1 MSRARARR
9 VGIVAVAG
17 LLSLLVMACNPFGRT
32 YTYRYRITVE
42 VDTPQGLRTGS
53 GVWESTIEDGSG
65 LGDNSIGLRARGE
78 AVPIDLPGGTLFAL
92 LRGHDMELTYPT
104 DALDTQYT
112 RVHQLQPQPFGGW
125 KDVRK
130 LVTKN
135 HQPLTLDSDNYPL
148 LVRFRDLNNP
158 ASVEKVDPNDLA
170 ASFGPG
176 VRLRRIVVQV
186 TDEPVTEGIE
196 KRLPWLPAQR
206 GMLVKVPSDTPMN
219 AGPFPS
225 LLTEGYFKRSR

>member
-1 MSRARARR
+1 MRAGAWRAA
-9 VGIVAVAG
+9 VVAVA
-17 LLSLLVMACNPFGRT
+17 LSFLVAACNPFART

-42 VDTPQGLRTGS
+42 VDTLQGLRTGS
-53 GVWESTIEDGSG
+53 SVWESSVEEGNG

-112 RVHQLQPQPFGGW
+112 RVHQLRPKPVGGW

-130 LVTKN
+130 QVAEN
-135 HQPLTLDSDNYPL
+135 RQPLTLDADNYPL
-148 LVRFRDLNNP
+148 LVRFRDLDDP
-158 ASVEKVDPNDLA
+158 ASIEKVDPNDLA

-176 VRLRRIVVQV
+176 VRLRRIMVRV
-186 TDEPVTEGIE
+186 TDEPLTEGIE
-196 KRLPWLPAQR
+196 KRLPWLPARQ
-206 GMLVKVPSDTPMN
+206 GMLVKVPPQTPRSERPLG
-219 AGPFPS
+219 ARV
-225 LLTEGYFKRSR
+225 TEGDFKRSQW